1 MIIVKFGKYFLHYSL
16 SEKHCFRIHLELV
29 AISVDSS
36 HLAVIQIND
45 LPMSS
50 DKGCL
55 LLLQIFGVDT
65 GMYVFLFS
73 GHN

>member
-1 MIIVKFGKYFLHYSL
+1 MIIVQLGEDLLHDRFSVQ
-16 SEKHCFRIHLELV
+16 HCLCTHAELV

-50 DKGCL
+50 DKSSL